1 MKAVKETKRSS
12 SVKPESRPRL
22 TLLKGARRASSDKPV
37 LKPPLA
43 LMKAARDV
51 ANHAYAPYS
60 KFRVGAAVET
70 SDGRTFV
77 GANME
82 NASYGVTMCAEVG
95 ALQAASS
102 AGALDKIRRIAVVGG
117 PARPAAGHR
126 PKPTAPCGRC
136 RQLISEAAMHAGHDI
151 EVWYADL
158 DGKVVQRRTITE
170 LLPDAFD
177 ASNLK

>member
-1 MKAVKETKRSS
+1 MKTVKAAKRSAG
-12 SVKPESRPRL
+12 P
-22 TLLKGARRASSDKPV
+22 A

-43 LMKAARDV
+43 LLKAARNV
-51 ANHAYAPYS
+51 ASHAYAPYS

-82 NASYGVTMCAEVG
+82 NASYGLTMCAEVG

-102 AGALDKIRRIAVVGG
+102 AGALNKIRRIVVVGG
-117 PARPAAGHR
+117 PAKPPAGYR

-136 RQLISEAAMHAGHDI
+136 RQLICEAAMHGGHQI
-151 EVWYADL
+151 EVWFGDL
-158 DGKVVQRRTITE
+158 SGKVMQRRTISE

-177 ASNLK
+177 AGNLK